1 MIQAPAPPGV
11 HYTARLLSGM
21 PLGARIARAR
31 QSKAAADLLEDLRR
45 GTQLAAGPAS
55 KAHSRA
61 LAAAAV
67 VAEGRVGVDVEYLAP
82 ERDICA
88 VARYLMD
95 APAPEAAAAYRV
107 FTFREA
113 YFKALGHTP
122 ARPLLRLVADA
133 GAPRFETPDG
143 LAVLHE
149 PVAEVFVLTLV
160 WEGGGAPVRHELPD
174 EPERRLEHEPRM
186 HP

>member
-11 HYTARLLSGM
+11 HYAVRLLADTPPGR
-21 PLGARIARAR
+21 RIPRAR
-31 QSKAAADLLEDLRR
+31 QSAVAADLLKDLRR
-45 GTQLAAGPAS
+45 RTQLAAEPAS

-67 VAEGRVGVDVEYLAP
+67 AAEGRVGVDVEYLAP

-95 APAPEAAAAYRV
+95 APAPDAAAAYRV

-113 YFKALGHTP
+113 YFKAVGHMP
-122 ARPLLRLVADA
+122 GRPLLRLVADA

-160 WEGGGAPVRHELPD
+160 WEGGGAAVRHELPD
-174 EPERRLEHEPRM
+174 EPERRLDHEPRM

>member
-11 HYTARLLSGM
+11 HYAVRLLADTPPGR
-21 PLGARIARAR
+21 RIARAR
-31 QSKAAADLLEDLRR
+31 QSAVAADLLAELRR
-45 GTQLAAGPAS
+45 CTHLAAGPAS

-67 VAEGRVGVDVEYLAP
+67 AAGRRVGVDVEYLAP
-82 ERDICA
+82 ERNIRA
-88 VARYLMD
+88 VAQYLMD
-95 APAPEAAAAYRV
+95 APVSDAAAAYRV

-113 YFKALGHTP
+113 YFKAVGHMP
-122 ARPLLRLVADA
+122 GRSLLRLVADA
-133 GAPRFETPDG
+133 GAPRFDIPGG

-149 PVAEVFVLTLV
+149 LVAEVFVLTLV
-160 WEGGGAPVRHELPD
+160 WEGAGAPVRHELPD
-174 EPERRLEHEPRM
+174 EAERRLKHEPRM

>member
-1 MIQAPAPPGV
+1 MIQAPAPSGV
-11 HYTARLLSGM
+11 HYAVRLLADTPSGS
-21 PLGARIARAR
+21 RIARVR
-31 QSKAAADLLEDLRR
+31 QSAVAADLLEDLRR
-45 GTQLAAGPAS
+45 SAHLAAGPAS

-67 VAEGRVGVDVEYLAP
+67 AAEARVGIDVEYLAP
-82 ERDICA
+82 ERDIRA

-95 APAPEAAAAYRV
+95 APVSDEAAAYRV

-113 YFKALGHTP
+113 YFKAVGHMP
-122 ARPLLRLVADA
+122 GRPLLRQVANA
-133 GAPRFETPDG
+133 RAPRFEITGG

-149 PVAEVFVLTLV
+149 PVAEVFLLTLV
-160 WEGGGAPVRHELPD
+160 WEGAGAPMRHELPD
-174 EPERRLEHEPRM
+174 EPERRLKHQPRV